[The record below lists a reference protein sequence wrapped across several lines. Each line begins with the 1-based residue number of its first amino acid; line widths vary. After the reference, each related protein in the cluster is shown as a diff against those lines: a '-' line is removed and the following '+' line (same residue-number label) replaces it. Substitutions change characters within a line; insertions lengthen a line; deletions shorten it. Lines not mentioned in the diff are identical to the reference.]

1 MSGRSP
7 KPSIRWR
14 YGPFFALAC
23 PLDMLTRRRLRG
35 SGPLFTI
42 GNIW

>member
-7 KPSIRWR
+7 KLAA
-14 YGPFFALAC
+14 FFALAC